1 MPEARE
7 WDVELPKGVF
17 HATEWIA
24 AGFPTRVTGGS
35 EQQAAAHP
43 KVFCSRQT
51 GDNKAGLQSAH
62 SGVLLTIITYSGL
75 DWDSNNP
82 PESQKPLVELRNKLT
97 VSNAVTPI
105 KVLRRGFTLGGAR
118 FGRHLLK
125 FLRL

>member
-43 KVFCSRQT
+43 KIVCSIDEQ
-51 GDNKAGLQSAH
+51 
-62 SGVLLTIITYSGL
+62 VI
-75 DWDSNNP
+75 
-82 PESQKPLVELRNKLT
+82 E
-97 VSNAVTPI
+97 
-105 KVLRRGFTLGGAR
+105 F
-118 FGRHLLK
+118 
-125 FLRL
+125 

>member
-43 KVFCSRQT
+43 NIFCRRQT

-62 SGVLLTIITYSGL
+62 SGVLLTI
-75 DWDSNNP
+75 
-82 PESQKPLVELRNKLT
+82 
-97 VSNAVTPI
+97 
-105 KVLRRGFTLGGAR
+105 
-118 FGRHLLK
+118 
-125 FLRL
+125 